1 MLKSIEDREV
11 IMKKY
16 LKITPEGTKD
26 FLFAECSAMDDI
38 CGKIESVFVTRGF
51 KRVITPGIEFY
62 DVFSVPCSGIS
73 QESMFKTTDNKGRL
87 LVVRPDSTLPIARMV
102 ASRLKN
108 SVMPVRLYYKQAVYR
123 NNPTLTGRR
132 NEFMQMGIELLGVKG
147 KRADL
152 ELLTTA
158 VSCISSVADDFR
170 IELGHADVFDALS
183 KELDIDD
190 DFKEKIRVSI
200 ESKNYS
206 ALNNLLDKLKPCKA
220 VSAIR
225 SLPSLFGGEEVFDK
239 AYEICKGTKAESAL
253 EYLHKIYK
261 SLLPLNLGNKLIIDL
276 GLVQRNDYYTGI
288 VFTGYINGIGDAVI
302 SGGRYDELLSEF
314 DAPMGAAGF
323 AVDTD
328 AITIK
333 RLTDNDVSYSDNP
346 DVLVFANDGHEIE
359 AINFVAR
366 MNKEGKK
373 AQFSVLQTLEQTQAF
388 ASDRGVAEVITVG

>member
-1 MLKSIEDREV
+1 
-11 IMKKY
+11 MKKY

-38 CGKIESVFVTRGF
+38 CGKIENVFVTRGF

-62 DVFSVPCSGIS
+62 DVFSVPCSGIT

-102 ASRLKN
+102 SSRLKN
-108 SVMPVRLYYKQAVYR
+108 SILPVRLYYKQAVYR

-132 NEFMQMGIELLGVKG
+132 NEFMQMGIELIGVKG
-147 KRADL
+147 IRADL
-152 ELLTTA
+152 EVLTTA

-170 IELGHADVFDALS
+170 IELGHAGVFDALS
-183 KELDIDD
+183 NELNIDED
-190 DFKEKIRVSI
+190 YKEKIRVSI
-200 ESKNYS
+200 EGKNYS
-206 ALNNLLDKLKPCKA
+206 ALNNLLDRLEPCKA

-225 SLPSLFGGEEVFDK
+225 SLPSLFGGEEVFEK
-239 AYEICKGTKAESAL
+239 AYEICKGTNAESAL
-253 EYLHKIYK
+253 EYLHKIY
-261 SLLPLNLGNKLIIDL
+261 SNLSPLNLGSKLIIDL
-276 GLVQRNDYYTGI
+276 GFVQRNDYYTGI

-314 DAPMGAAGF
+314 EAPMGAAGF

-333 RLTDNDVSYSDNP
+333 RLTDNEVSYSDNP

-359 AINFVAR
+359 GINLVAQL
-366 MNKEGKK
+366 NAEGKK
-373 AQFSVLQTLEQTQAF
+373 AQFSVLPTLEETQAF
-388 ASDRGVAEVITVG
+388 AKSRGIAEVKVIG